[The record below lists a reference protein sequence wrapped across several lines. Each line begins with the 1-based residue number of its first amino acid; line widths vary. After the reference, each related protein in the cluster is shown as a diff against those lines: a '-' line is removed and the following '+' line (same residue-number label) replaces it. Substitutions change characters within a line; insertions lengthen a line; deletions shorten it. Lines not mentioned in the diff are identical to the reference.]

1 MSARPCFPR
10 ARPSTL
16 GAPCRSTSA
25 FLLAVSSKVLLSLD
39 FRGSD
44 SVWLPSRTFLLFR
57 RHLPPPP
64 RPHKSPCR
72 LSYLLMM
79 FLQRPSSF
87 RMSAT
92 SWRRA
97 AFSRSRKAAR
107 TEIWFSFSRRAS
119 RERLA
124 ASLFLARRFQ
134 YFSSCYQRRCL
145 MLGCVGRKVGR
156 ERQKEERSEKG
167 Q

>member
-1 MSARPCFPR
+1 
-10 ARPSTL
+10 
-16 GAPCRSTSA
+16 
-25 FLLAVSSKVLLSLD
+25 
-39 FRGSD
+39 
-44 SVWLPSRTFLLFR
+44 
-57 RHLPPPP
+57 
-64 RPHKSPCR
+64 
-72 LSYLLMM
+72 M

-97 AFSRSRKAAR
+97 PFSRSRKAAR

-134 YFSSCYQRRCL
+134 YFSSYYQRRRL
-145 MLGCVGRKVGR
+145 MFGEESGEGKTKRREEWVSEAMMRGGMAGRKKG
-156 ERQKEERSEKG
+156 ERSTVSNHSG
-167 Q
+167 SVPHLQT